1 DGGVAKVRH
10 HLAALVLEFR
20 LADDEGHRAAAPSLL
35 LEHVLGARAEGEHVA
50 GADGA
55 HVLELLLAVEEPAVV
70 ELHGA
75 ARLAQIAQPVGHRH
89 EERGWRERAVVAGV
103 GGVRILH
110 RTGEFADLPGLY
122 PQDAVRAPNAE
133 EAAIDLRHGYRSMY
147 CATSSRFQVAS

>member
-1 DGGVAKVRH
+1 PDAPAYRTRSVRVRFSTTNAGISAPSAKRPSVITSLLDRLGGLDGGVAKVRH

-89 EERGWRERAVVAGV
+89 E
-103 GGVRILH
+103 
-110 RTGEFADLPGLY
+110 
-122 PQDAVRAPNAE
+122 
-133 EAAIDLRHGYRSMY
+133 
-147 CATSSRFQVAS
+147 